1 MQVTFS
7 SELKP
12 LRISKVR
19 NNFLYLLV
27 GYVLCIVFPRF
38 ATAQTAYLPHYT
50 TKNGLPSNNCYY
62 TLHDKKGYIWIATD
76 AGVSRFDGTAFE
88 NFSVDD
94 GLPDNQVLQIRE
106 DSKGRIW
113 FLSLGGQL
121 SYFHNGKVYHPD
133 NDKQLKQLNFNAV
146 VVSFFEDSKGR
157 IWFGTNK
164 NIIGVWDGKSL
175 IKYSSPN
182 QFLNYANAYVQE
194 DQQGN
199 VWAYTTS
206 AVFLYIKSNFV
217 LIKDKVL
224 PLSYKT
230 LTNRPDKSVYFLDKN
245 GLNIKKGPMSELV
258 LKISPELLS
267 NNPGYIY
274 VDKNQLWLS
283 NNSGVYVIDFNGK
296 IKHLLKDIDVNQVIK
311 DRNQNI
317 WFTTKNGIY
326 RLPDPKERLYIFNK
340 TNGLSSNTVKS
351 LTKDDQGTMWMGL
364 DNQINSLN
372 LQHKTAK
379 KVVELDKKKY
389 NAIKQLEYDKKNQ
402 RVYFSSDYGLGSF
415 ALQNAGKP
423 NINYLKE
430 TNNSVFV
437 VKNFSIDT
445 TSKLALAL
453 SSGVVIISD
462 RIHKFEFSSLNYK
475 EKEDF
480 FKDRSY
486 RVFYD
491 QSQNLWFSN
500 IYGLCEFNN
509 TRLIKHYEGYP
520 LLTKRIND
528 IKQLPNGT
536 LAMATDG
543 YGLILFRNGKLIK
556 QITQKQGLNNNII
569 KRLFV
574 KDNYLWTISI
584 AGINRIDAQN
594 DKFVVNSFDY
604 ANELLSDDLND
615 LYIDAD
621 TAYFATNNGLV
632 YFAHN
637 QRSPIKNIPKVYI
650 SSVISNHQVL
660 DLSSSNFT
668 LAPDARSITLN
679 YSAIDFKNRRITY
692 RYRLK
697 PDENWAETK
706 NRRLELSSLEP
717 GKYTFEVSAKSQ
729 DSQWSEPARIN
740 FTLEK
745 HFWQTWW
752 FLIILLAL
760 GAYLLYVITV
770 RITKRQK
777 NKEQEQLLLKNKILM
792 LEQQALQAM
801 MNPHFVFNVMNSI
814 QHYINTQ
821 NTSSANKVLTGF
833 AKLIRKNLEICTK
846 SYINLAEEID
856 YLNLYLSL
864 EKNRFGE
871 KFVYH
876 FHIDDEIDREETL
889 VPSMLLQPYIENA
902 IWHGIMPMEN
912 GGKLDIIIDQR
923 DENYLWIKI
932 VDDGVGIQNSLSN
945 KNTAHVSKGMELTK
959 ERINLLNKI
968 AAKPIQ
974 LFVEQNGKSG
984 TTVTIITPV
993 T

>member
-1 MQVTFS
+1 M
-7 SELKP
+7 EMP
-12 LRISKVR
+12 LRYHGEEQVIFLIALKLILTFKVSTKQYLFW
-19 NNFLYLLV
+19 FLIVCVFTPRLV
-27 GYVLCIVFPRF
+27 L
-38 ATAQTAYLPHYT
+38 AQTAYLPHYT

-76 AGVSRFDGTAFE
+76 AGVSRFDGTVFE

-94 GLPDNQVLQIRE
+94 GLPDNQVLQLRE

-121 SYFHNGKVYHPD
+121 SYFYNGKVYNPD
-133 NDKQLKQLNFNAV
+133 NDSQLKQLNFNAV

-175 IKYSSPN
+175 IRYSSPN
-182 QFLNYANAYVQE
+182 NILNYANAFIQE
-194 DQQGN
+194 DKQGN
-199 VWAYTTS
+199 IWAYSSS

-217 LIKDKVL
+217 LIEDKIL

-230 LTNRPDKSVYFLDKN
+230 LATRADKSVYFLDKN
-245 GLNIKKGPMSELV
+245 GLNIKKGPISELV
-258 LKISPELLS
+258 LKVSPELLTNS
-267 NNPGYIY
+267 PGYIY
-274 VDKNQLWLS
+274 IDKKQLWLS

-296 IKHLLKDIDVNQVIK
+296 VKQLLKDIDVNQVIK

-326 RLPDPKERLYIFNK
+326 RLPDPKERLYIFGK
-340 TNGLSSNTVKS
+340 DNGLSSNTVQS
-351 LTKDDQGTMWMGL
+351 LTKDDNGKLWIGINNEVNQL
-364 DNQINSLN
+364 DV
-372 LQHKTAK
+372 QHKTAQ
-379 KVVELDKKKY
+379 KVMVLDKKKY
-389 NAIKQLEYDKKNQ
+389 NTLKQLSYDKKNQ
-402 RVYFSSDYGLGSF
+402 RIYFASDYGLGSVST
-415 ALQNAGKP
+415 QYPKKP
-423 NINYLKE
+423 TINYLKE

-462 RIHKFEFSSLNYK
+462 RINKFEFSSLNYK

-486 RVFYD
+486 RVFYNKN
-491 QSQNLWFSN
+491 QNLWFSN
-500 IYGLCEFNN
+500 IYGLCELTNSQ
-509 TRLIKHYEGYP
+509 LIKHYETYP
-520 LLTKRIND
+520 LLTKRISD
-528 IKQLPNGT
+528 IKELPNGT
-536 LAMATDG
+536 IAMATDG
-543 YGLILFRNGKLIK
+543 YGLIMFRNGKLIK
-556 QITQKQGLNNNII
+556 QITQKQGLNSNII
-569 KRLFV
+569 KRIFV
-574 KDNYLWTISI
+574 KDNYLWTISN
-584 AGINRIDAQN
+584 AGINRIDAHN
-594 DKFVVNSFDY
+594 DHFIVNSFDY

-615 LYIDAD
+615 LYIDTD

-637 QRSPIKNIPKVYI
+637 QQSATKNIPKIYI
-650 SSVISNHQVL
+650 SSVVSNHQVL
-660 DLSSSNFT
+660 DLSSTNFIFE
-668 LAPDARSITLN
+668 PNSRNITLN

-697 PDENWAETK
+697 ADENWSETK
-706 NRRLELSSLEP
+706 NRRLELSALEP
-717 GKYTFEVSAKSQ
+717 GKYTFEVSARSQ

-752 FLIILLAL
+752 FLMLMLAI
-760 GAYLLYVITV
+760 GAYLLYFITV

-833 AKLIRKNLEICTK
+833 AKT
-846 SYINLAEEID
+846 D
-856 YLNLYLSL
+856 
-864 EKNRFGE
+864 
-871 KFVYH
+871 
-876 FHIDDEIDREETL
+876 
-889 VPSMLLQPYIENA
+889 
-902 IWHGIMPMEN
+902 
-912 GGKLDIIIDQR
+912 
-923 DENYLWIKI
+923 
-932 VDDGVGIQNSLSN
+932 
-945 KNTAHVSKGMELTK
+945 
-959 ERINLLNKI
+959 
-968 AAKPIQ
+968 
-974 LFVEQNGKSG
+974 
-984 TTVTIITPV
+984 
-993 T
+993 